1 MTGLRDI
8 CGEAWIYGHSAR
20 VKAVH
25 GACVKAVH
33 GAEVFLLI
41 KHVV

>member
-8 CGEAWIYGHSAR
+8 CGEVWIYGHSAR
-20 VKAVH
+20 
-25 GACVKAVH
+25 VKAVH

>member
-1 MTGLRDI
+1 MTVLRDI

-25 GACVKAVH
+25 GA
-33 GAEVFLLI
+33 EVFLLI

>member
-20 VKAVH
+20 VTD
-25 GACVKAVH
+25 VH
-33 GAEVFLLI
+33 GAEVFSFDKI
-41 KHVV
+41 CSIM

>member
-25 GACVKAVH
+25 GA
-33 GAEVFLLI
+33 EVI
-41 KHVV
+41 V